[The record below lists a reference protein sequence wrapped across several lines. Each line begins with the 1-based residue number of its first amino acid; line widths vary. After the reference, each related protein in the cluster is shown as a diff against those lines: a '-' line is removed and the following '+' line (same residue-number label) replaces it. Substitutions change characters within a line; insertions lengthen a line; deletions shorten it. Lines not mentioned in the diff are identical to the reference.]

1 MTNFTELDMRK
12 VSKLTLIDIKELR
25 QMRIDFPFAFES
37 IVIGSL
43 LIDKGFEFGELM
55 FLSEYRFRPERK
67 DVMDELVAKEKRI
80 RELEDTLQNANKTK
94 TRKS

>member
-1 MTNFTELDMRK
+1 MNEIDLRK
-12 VSKLTLIDIKELR
+12 VSKLTDIDIKELR

-67 DVMDELVAKEKRI
+67 DVMDELVVKEKRI
-80 RELEDTLQNANKTK
+80 IELEIALQNANKTK

>member
-1 MTNFTELDMRK
+1 MNEIDLRK
-12 VSKLTLIDIKELR
+12 VSKLTDIDIKELR

-67 DVMDELVAKEKRI
+67 DVMDELVVKEKRI
-80 RELEDTLQNANKTK
+80 RELEDALLDVGVELEAM
-94 TRKS
+94 RSA